1 MGPPPLPWV
10 AMPGLDSLSTTR
22 LANIQPK
29 LPLGSRE
36 ALSLPWVSQ
45 WLPEQLRL
53 QHESGCVFC
62 PGFLLSCL
70 EGARFREKSQLLYLL
85 DAVQNGIR
93 QPNLRFTFS
102 LALCIACVAEQ
113 ILKPGDK
120 RENKSCSQEKR
131 KLLPLQLVNEFLYVL
146 VTLIKCIRT
155 NVDLA
160 KLAEF
165 FSPLSSVLEYRAV
178 VAEAFREM
186 RRFTV
191 NDSVLSSRE
200 LLLLHKWSLICRDLQ
215 LQEDLQALAQKYQNK
230 ELLKNIKDKNKP
242 QASSHVYRHIQKK
255 NEVEEDDAAAD
266 VEVSQLEKCREHL
279 NSILAHWDPVFLAP
293 PSPQGGETLRA
304 GEPGGEA
311 VADICASTPVVGST
325 SAGLSRE
332 LGVLSSIMLQL
343 LEEQGLASTFH
354 KLVKSLRLSMQT
366 GQCVLASNPQ
376 RFMELAQLLLKPKL
390 ELAQLYPYQKP
401 EFWLGY

>member
-1 MGPPPLPWV
+1 MSGGGIFLCGFQYKAEHECILRFLGKGLHDKHCCELYGCQRIFQVILSFFNSHFCDEGSQSRILEILQSAARVTRAAYELIQDHSLLTWV
-10 AMPGLDSLSTTR
+10 LHSLEKR
-22 LANIQPK
+22 FLENKVINK
-29 LPLGSRE
+29 II
-36 ALSLPWVSQ
+36 
-45 WLPEQLRL
+45 
-53 QHESGCVFC
+53 
-62 PGFLLSCL
+62 FLLHTL
-70 EGARFREKSQLLYLL
+70 WLT
-85 DAVQNGIR
+85 
-93 QPNLRFTFS
+93 NL
-102 LALCIACVAEQ
+102 
-113 ILKPGDK
+113 GDK

-200 LLLLHKWSLICRDLQ
+200 LLLLLHKWSLICRDLQ

-311 VADICASTPVVGST
+311 VADICASTPVV
-325 SAGLSRE
+325 SAGLVRSLAGQSLLRE
-332 LGVLSSIMLQL
+332 QDVSPALRWL
-343 LEEQGLASTFH
+343 LNCSGTRH
-354 KLVKSLRLSMQT
+354 
-366 GQCVLASNPQ
+366 
-376 RFMELAQLLLKPKL
+376 
-390 ELAQLYPYQKP
+390 
-401 EFWLGY
+401 

>member
-1 MGPPPLPWV
+1 MSGGGIFLCGFQYKAEHECILRFLGKGLHDKHCCELYGCQRIFQVILSFFNSHFCDEGSQSRILEILQSAARVTRAAYELIQDHSLLTWV
-10 AMPGLDSLSTTR
+10 LHSLE
-22 LANIQPK
+22 K
-29 LPLGSRE
+29 
-36 ALSLPWVSQ
+36 
-45 WLPEQLRL
+45 
-53 QHESGCVFC
+53 
-62 PGFLLSCL
+62 
-70 EGARFREKSQLLYLL
+70 RFRQVYQKCTRIWSPVG
-85 DAVQNGIR
+85 DGPRA
-93 QPNLRFTFS
+93 
-102 LALCIACVAEQ
+102 
-113 ILKPGDK
+113 GDK

-200 LLLLHKWSLICRDLQ
+200 LLLLLHKWSLICRDLQ

-311 VADICASTPVVGST
+311 VADICASTPVV
-325 SAGLSRE
+325 SAGLVRSLAGQSLLRE
-332 LGVLSSIMLQL
+332 QDVSPALRWL
-343 LEEQGLASTFH
+343 LNCSGTRH
-354 KLVKSLRLSMQT
+354 
-366 GQCVLASNPQ
+366 
-376 RFMELAQLLLKPKL
+376 
-390 ELAQLYPYQKP
+390 
-401 EFWLGY
+401 